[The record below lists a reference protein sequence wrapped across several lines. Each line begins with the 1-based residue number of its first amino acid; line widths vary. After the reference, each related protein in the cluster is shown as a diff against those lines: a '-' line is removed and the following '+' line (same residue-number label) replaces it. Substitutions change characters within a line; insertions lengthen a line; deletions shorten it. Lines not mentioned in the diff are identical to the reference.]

1 MAPPTP
7 WPVFENRTP
16 PASRFGLWSRGFIY
30 LYLPARVWH
39 HPAFWFWDHLFFS
52 KIRPPH
58 IKKRAKERKE
68 KASHS
73 MREKQRNRAA
83 AQRITHAKGAASFPA
98 AHTKPGRQQ
107 PLHPTRER
115 IASYASTYSI
125 ISAGWHP
132 SAAHRREIISVV
144 TVSPFDS
151 FARVGADMPASSIRS
166 VFFSPRRLSMSNSL

>member
-7 WPVFENRTP
+7 WPVFENWTP
-16 PASRFGLWSRGFIY
+16 GLPVWFVVEGLYISIPTSPRMAPSRLLVLGSS
-30 LYLPARVWH
+30 
-39 HPAFWFWDHLFFS
+39 FFS

-73 MREKQRNRAA
+73 MREKQRKRAA
-83 AQRITHAKGAASFPA
+83 AQRITHTKGAASFPA
-98 AHTKPGRQQ
+98 HTRSQEGKQL
-107 PLHPTRER
+107 LHPTRER

-166 VFFSPRRLSMSNSL
+166 VFFSPRRLSRSNSL